1 MTVNL
6 DNKCWSNKV
15 ATPTAPVIATGLP
28 RRYKI
33 FPGPFPLSTKAGA
46 FIKSTLEP
54 TLAPF
59 LNPIFTADSNQRLV
73 RESPNH
79 LISSSLGFIALK

>member
-15 ATPTAPVIATGLP
+15 ETPTAPDT
-28 RRYKI
+28 
-33 FPGPFPLSTKAGA
+33 PFPLSTKAGA
-46 FIKSTLEP
+46 LIKSTLEP

-79 LISSSLGFIALK
+79 LISSSLGL